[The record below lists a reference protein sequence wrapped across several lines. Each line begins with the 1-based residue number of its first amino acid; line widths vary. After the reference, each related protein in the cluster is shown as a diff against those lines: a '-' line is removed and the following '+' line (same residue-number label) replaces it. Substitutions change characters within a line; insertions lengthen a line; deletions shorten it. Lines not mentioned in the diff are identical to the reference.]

1 MYKKKHKFRKIF
13 TCLMLICTLV
23 CSSVTP
29 IFAVPRHNNPVS
41 SQSFNKAREHSVTI
55 HAGEKKLLSILYI
68 GASWSSSDRSVVTV
82 KNGVITGVGPG
93 TATVTAKSWIFGTEK
108 WNVTVKEEN
117 IKDRGNVS
125 IKVDEKKLLS
135 IVYLCA
141 DWTSTD
147 NSIVTVKHG
156 VITGKSEGEAI
167 VTAKS
172 LLLGSAKWTVTV
184 ESNEQHTEHIW
195 NNGITTTPATCVNEG
210 VITYTCTVCG
220 ETKTES
226 IPIDPDNHE
235 KIITDSK
242 EPTCTE
248 DGTETVKCDA
258 CGKVISE
265 TKLPATGHV
274 WDQGT
279 IVTEATCVK
288 EGKVIFTCEKCGEKV
303 EKTIPIDPQN
313 HENVTTET
321 TEPTCTEGGRKAEVC
336 KDCGVVINETVL
348 PAKGHTEVK
357 EHKDPTETE
366 DGYDRVVCSV
376 CGEILSETIISAT
389 GHKWDDGVVT
399 KEATCVEEGA
409 ITFTC
414 KDCKETYTKLIPI
427 DPDNHANV
435 STKKTDPTCTEDGVE
450 ITYCADCGTEIK
462 KTTIPAVGHDWKKN
476 STTAATCVTEGK
488 IIYMCNNCGDTKE
501 EAIPVDPDNHI
512 NVSTKETEPTCTEDG
527 KITIFCSDCEKV
539 LNEESIAA
547 TGHSWVD
554 GTVTKEPT
562 CVAEGEKTYTC
573 ANCGQTQTDVLPV
586 DPDNHKNITTK
597 TEEATCT
604 EDGVTVTYCKDCN
617 TVIKQ
622 ETIPAKGH
630 TEVKEHKD
638 PTATEDGYDRVV
650 CSVCGTVIRETVIPA
665 TGETEPEENIVI
677 DLVVKNGKVLDLVSG
692 KELAGAEVS
701 GEYFSGGTVSLP
713 SSYTAASIEA
723 VLQYNRES
731 REPAIGNGL
740 SYYGGAFLFQEI
752 LNPVNT
758 GLIKVPFGGGQT
770 GTNFRLH
777 ASINYDKPVL
787 GDGDSYWCLA
797 FDADSDSYALQ
808 INNDY
813 YEKQHWSNY
822 INKSFTLSD
831 EHKFKE
837 FTVYSEK
844 LSREEISEHFKD
856 TGISV
861 LSEDDTTV
869 GRVTDGISDLGS
881 AIAFTK
887 EGAYGIPE
895 WLETNKSAGDY
906 TLDDMNG
913 LDLPYTI
920 SDYKE
925 PDNGVDNSAYT
936 SVHIIKKP
944 ETLYTSYK
952 YALSAVPYPFNVN
965 HDGKSDQYDISWLSS
980 DKSVAAVIDGLVI
993 PKKAGTVT
1001 ITAKLAGTNISDSC
1015 TIKIIDKA
1023 EAEDRVFKVE
1033 ESYTSENGNR
1043 FSETDYEMTTN
1054 AIYDA
1059 IAEAY
1064 ENGYNH
1070 VVFPE
1075 IDFYAAPIGE
1085 TYYIPTGM
1093 TVEFPE
1099 GSAFH
1104 MMPSKYAENDGYTYF
1119 RMGWD
1124 WYDYNIPTDTA
1135 YKELD
1140 EDGNVLGYYCRDAHL
1155 IIDQYYGE
1163 FYKAGAAIDELSD
1176 GANDYSWSCVLLDIG
1191 RKAQYCSVEV
1201 HEAQCPAGF
1210 FIVMGGKAGSQA
1222 LANGGSTGSIKG
1234 TDFVSGWLD
1243 DSGELV
1249 QNGNWISTG
1258 KFFTA
1263 EKGANGTDPLHEY
1276 FLGNWEENITEAT
1289 QRLYDILWYDEDY
1302 NLIEADRWQYTDE
1315 KYTKPDDAVYFKV
1328 SVQQS
1333 ELPDTEGEYLRIHED
1348 ASSKFCE
1355 IKDTNVINGADGL
1368 ASVVGATEACW
1379 IHDNYV
1385 SNDGLL
1391 SGSYW
1396 SLDLEDGWLGM
1407 RGTVIENNI
1416 FRKYAY
1422 SSNVGVYRGM
1432 DSGILALSSGYNTF
1446 VISNYIGAISQ
1457 SNGNA
1462 TNTHIINNAV
1472 YTMFGSISG
1481 GTASDIRPK
1490 IWAHVY
1496 YNIIGDSNIK
1506 ENVSD
1511 NGVVYHYGNSYEPAI
1526 NQW

>member
-1 MYKKKHKFRKIF
+1 MKKKKTLLVLSALMLGLSISVPSTMLIGPVKPVFAYAATTSLEKCTTTLSNSSGGVKVSWNKVSGATGYEIYRKTGTGSYSLLTKISSGSTTSYTDSTAKGGTTYSYYVVGKNGSSTSPYVADSIVRLENVEPSLLNTATGVKVSWDKVSGATGYKVYRKVSGTTSYSCIKTISSGSTLSYVDTTAESGTKYNYYVRSTNGNDQSGYDSSIIVRLENPAVTVFNASDGVSIQWNKIKGAAGYKVFRKESGGSYSCIK
-13 TCLMLICTLV
+13 TISSGDTLKYV
-23 CSSVTP
+23 DPTAESGTKYNYYVRSTNGSYQSGYASKVIILLEAPTVSVSNSYKG
-29 IFAVPRHNNPVS
+29 VKV
-41 SQSFNKAREHSVTI
+41 
-55 HAGEKKLLSILYI
+55 
-68 GASWSSSDRSVVTV
+68 SWSKID
-82 KNGVITGVGPG
+82 GATGYKIYRKPSG
-93 TATVTAKSWIFGTEK
+93 
-108 WNVTVKEEN
+108 
-117 IKDRGNVS
+117 
-125 IKVDEKKLLS
+125 
-135 IVYLCA
+135 
-141 DWTSTD
+141 
-147 NSIVTVKHG
+147 
-156 VITGKSEGEAI
+156 
-167 VTAKS
+167 
-172 LLLGSAKWTVTV
+172 GS
-184 ESNEQHTEHIW
+184 
-195 NNGITTTPATCVNEG
+195 
-210 VITYTCTVCG
+210 YTCIKTISDASTLLYYDTG
-220 ETKTES
+220 AESGTKYNYYVRSTNGS
-226 IPIDPDNHE
+226 YHSGYA
-235 KIITDSK
+235 SK
-242 EPTCTE
+242 ALNVVSAP
-248 DGTETVKCDA
+248 
-258 CGKVISE
+258 VISLSS
-265 TKLPATGHV
+265 TADGVKITWDKINGATSYDIYRKTGSGSYKRV
-274 WDQGT
+274 KT
-279 IVTEATCVK
+279 ISSGSTTEYTDAD
-288 EGKVIFTCEKCGEKV
+288 V
-303 EKTIPIDPQN
+303 EKGTFYTYY
-313 HENVTTET
+313 V
-321 TEPTCTEGGRKAEVC
+321 KAF
-336 KDCGVVINETVL
+336 
-348 PAKGHTEVK
+348 KGTSSS
-357 EHKDPTETE
+357 
-366 DGYDRVVCSV
+366 GY
-376 CGEILSETIISAT
+376 
-389 GHKWDDGVVT
+389 
-399 KEATCVEEGA
+399 
-409 ITFTC
+409 
-414 KDCKETYTKLIPI
+414 
-427 DPDNHANV
+427 
-435 STKKTDPTCTEDGVE
+435 STKK
-450 ITYCADCGTEIK
+450 ITYE
-462 KTTIPAVGHDWKKN
+462 
-476 STTAATCVTEGK
+476 
-488 IIYMCNNCGDTKE
+488 
-501 EAIPVDPDNHI
+501 
-512 NVSTKETEPTCTEDG
+512 
-527 KITIFCSDCEKV
+527 F
-539 LNEESIAA
+539 
-547 TGHSWVD
+547 
-554 GTVTKEPT
+554 
-562 CVAEGEKTYTC
+562 
-573 ANCGQTQTDVLPV
+573 
-586 DPDNHKNITTK
+586 
-597 TEEATCT
+597 
-604 EDGVTVTYCKDCN
+604 
-617 TVIKQ
+617 
-622 ETIPAKGH
+622 
-630 TEVKEHKD
+630 
-638 PTATEDGYDRVV
+638 
-650 CSVCGTVIRETVIPA
+650 
-665 TGETEPEENIVI
+665 EENLVM
-677 DLVVKNGKVLDLVSG
+677 DLVVKNGKVIDLVSG

-731 REPAIGNGL
+731 QEPAVGNGL

-777 ASINYDKPVL
+777 ASINYDKPVF

-844 LSREEISEHFKD
+844 LSREEISEHFED

-881 AIAFTK
+881 ALAFTK
-887 EGAYGIPE
+887 EGTYGIPE
-895 WLETNKSAGDY
+895 WLETKKSAGDY

-925 PDNGVDNSAYT
+925 PDNGVDHSAYT

-965 HDGKSDQYDISWLSS
+965 HGGKSDQYDISWSSS

-1001 ITAKLAGTNISDSC
+1001 ITAKLAGTDISDSC

-1023 EAEDRVFKVE
+1023 ESEDRVFKVE
-1033 ESYTSENGNR
+1033 ESYTSERGSH

-1059 IAEAY
+1059 ITEAY

-1104 MMPSKYAENDGYTYF
+1104 MMPSEYAENDGYTYF

-1140 EDGNVLGYYCRDAHL
+1140 EDGNVLGYYCRDARL

-1163 FYKAGAAIDELSD
+1163 FYKEGAAVGELSD
-1176 GANDYSWSCVLLDIG
+1176 GANDYSWNCVLLNIG

-1210 FIVMGGKAGSQA
+1210 FILMGGKAGAQA
-1222 LANGGSTGSIKG
+1222 LENGGSTGSIKG

-1243 DSGELV
+1243 DSGEIV
-1249 QNGNWISTG
+1249 ENNNWISTDR
-1258 KFFTA
+1258 FFTA

-1276 FLGNWEENITEAT
+1276 FLGDWEENITAAT

-1302 NLIEADRWQYTDE
+1302 NLIEAGRWQYTDE
-1315 KYTKPDDAVYFKV
+1315 KYTKPDNAVYFKV
-1328 SVQQS
+1328 SIQQS
-1333 ELPDTEGEYLRIHED
+1333 ELPDIEGEYLRIHED

-1391 SGSYW
+1391 SGSSW

-1496 YNIIGDSNIK
+1496 YNIIGDSNIR

-1511 NGVVYHYGNSYEPAI
+1511 NGVVYHYGNTYEPAI